1 MPSSTSKMA
10 LGVFVGFSALFK
22 VRSDVR
28 EKLDNTSAITKM
40 MKGNNNT
47 SIH

>member
-1 MPSSTSKMA
+1 MVV
-10 LGVFVGFSALFK
+10 GVFVGFVALFK
-22 VRSDVR
+22 VRGDVG
-28 EKLDNTSAITKM
+28 EKMDNTSAITRM